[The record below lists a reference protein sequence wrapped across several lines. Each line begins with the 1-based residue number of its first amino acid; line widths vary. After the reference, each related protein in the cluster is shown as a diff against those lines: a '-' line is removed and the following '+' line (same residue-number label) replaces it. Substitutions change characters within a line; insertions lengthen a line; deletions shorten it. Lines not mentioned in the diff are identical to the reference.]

1 MADVLLEDR
10 LDRMETI
17 EPRLAPIIAHRG
29 ASAAA
34 PENTLAAI
42 RLAAVE
48 GATWVEVDVK
58 LSRDGVCI
66 LMHDDLLRRTTNGRG
81 EVAHYDLDELKALD
95 AGSWFSRRFA
105 GERIPTLVETL
116 ELALDLDLDLNLEIK
131 PCPGRQH
138 ETAIKVVE
146 TLQQHWPKA
155 RPWPLL
161 SSFAVASL
169 EEVRLHAP
177 EMPRGLLIGRPTR
190 RGRGMLDRLDCVTLH
205 CDARRVSKELVRS
218 LAATGRPVLCYTVN
232 DPNRARR
239 LLEMGVTSIIT
250 DRPGDLRAA
259 LAEGQP
265 PAQ

>member
-1 MADVLLEDR
+1 
-10 LDRMETI
+10 MESITA
-17 EPRLAPIIAHRG
+17 RLAPIVAHRG

-42 RLAAVE
+42 RLAKTE
-48 GATWVEVDVK
+48 GASWVEVDVK
-58 LSRDGVCI
+58 LSRDRVCI
-66 LMHDDLLRRTTNGRG
+66 LMHDDHLKRTTNGRG
-81 EVAHYDLDELKALD
+81 EVAQYDLDELQQLD

-105 GERIPTLVETL
+105 GERIPTLEQTLGLCL
-116 ELALDLDLDLNLEIK
+116 ELDLELNLEIK

-138 ETAIKVVE
+138 ETALAVVE
-146 TLQQHWPKA
+146 DLRRHWPA
-155 RPWPLL
+155 GRPWPLI

-190 RGRGMLDRLDCVTLH
+190 RGRDMLDRLECVTLH
-205 CDARRVSKELVRS
+205 CDARRVSRDLVRR

-232 DPNRARR
+232 DPHRARR

-250 DRPGDLRAA
+250 DRPGDLRSA
-259 LAEGQP
+259 LVARQRPGQ
-265 PAQ
+265 

>member
-1 MADVLLEDR
+1 MAR
-10 LDRMETI
+10 TRMANI
-17 EPRLAPIIAHRG
+17 AARLAPIIAHRG

-42 RLAAVE
+42 RAAAAE

-81 EVAHYDLDELKALD
+81 EVAHYDLDELERLD

-105 GERIPTLVETL
+105 GERIPTLAQTI
-116 ELALDLDLDLNLEIK
+116 ELALELGLDLNLEIK

-138 ETAIKVVE
+138 ETAIAVVE
-146 TLQQHWPKA
+146 TLRRHWPQS

-169 EEVRLHAP
+169 EEIRLQAP

-205 CDARRVSKELVRS
+205 CDARRVSKGLVS
-218 LAATGRPVLCYTVN
+218 TLASTGRPVLCYTVN

-250 DRPGDLRAA
+250 DRPAELKSA
-259 LAEGQP
+259 LGRQ
-265 PAQ
+265 

>member
-1 MADVLLEDR
+1 MAKSA
-10 LDRMETI
+10 MESI
-17 EPRLAPIIAHRG
+17 VARLAPIVAHRG

-42 RLAAVE
+42 RAAAAE
-48 GATWVEVDVK
+48 GARWVEVDVK

-66 LMHDDLLRRTTNGRG
+66 LMHDDHLRRTTNGRG
-81 EVAHYDLDELKALD
+81 EVAQYDLDELKCLD

-105 GERIPTLVETL
+105 GERIPTLVETI
-116 ELALDLDLDLNLEIK
+116 ELALELDLDLNLEIK

-138 ETAIKVVE
+138 ETALAVVE
-146 TLQQHWPKA
+146 ALRRHWPES

-169 EEVRLHAP
+169 EEVRLRAP

-190 RGRGMLDRLDCVTLH
+190 RGQGMLDRLACVTLH
-205 CDARRVSKELVRS
+205 CDSRRVTKGLVGA

-232 DPNRARR
+232 DPQRARR
-239 LLEMGVTSIIT
+239 LLRLGVASIIT
-250 DRPGDLRAA
+250 DRPADLMSA
-259 LAEGQP
+259 LCSQ
-265 PAQ
+265 

>member
-1 MADVLLEDR
+1 
-10 LDRMETI
+10 MESI
-17 EPRLAPIIAHRG
+17 RARLAPIIAHRG

-42 RLAAVE
+42 RLAAAE
-48 GATWVEVDVK
+48 GARWVEVDVK

-81 EVAHYDLDELKALD
+81 EVAQYDLDELQRLD

-105 GERIPTLVETL
+105 GERIPTLVATI
-116 ELALDLDLDLNLEIK
+116 ELALELDLDLNLEIK

-138 ETAIKVVE
+138 ETAIATVE
-146 TLQQHWPKA
+146 TLRRHWPEG

-169 EEVRLHAP
+169 EEVRLRAP

-205 CDARRVSKELVRS
+205 CDARRISKSLVDT
-218 LAATGRPVLCYTVN
+218 LTATGRPVLCYTVN
-232 DPNRARR
+232 DPHRARR
-239 LLEMGVTSIIT
+239 LLKMGVSSIIT
-250 DRPGDLRAA
+250 DRPADLGSA
-259 LAEGQP
+259 LDRS
-265 PAQ
+265 

>member
-1 MADVLLEDR
+1 
-10 LDRMETI
+10 MENI
-17 EPRLAPIIAHRG
+17 AARLAPIVAHRG

-42 RLAAVE
+42 RAAAAE
-48 GATWVEVDVK
+48 GARWVEVDVK

-81 EVAHYDLDELKALD
+81 EVAQYDLDELKCLD
-95 AGSWFSRRFA
+95 AGSWFARRFA
-105 GERIPTLVETL
+105 GERIPTLVETI
-116 ELALDLDLDLNLEIK
+116 ELALELGLDLNLELK

-138 ETAIKVVE
+138 ETAIAAVE
-146 TLQQHWPKA
+146 TLRRHWPGG

-169 EEVRLHAP
+169 EEIRLRAP

-190 RGRGMLDRLDCVTLH
+190 RGQGMLDRLDCVTLH
-205 CDARRVSKELVRS
+205 CDARRVTKGLVAS

-232 DPNRARR
+232 DAQRARR
-239 LLEMGVTSIIT
+239 LLQMGVASIIT
-250 DRPGDLRAA
+250 DRPADLTSA
-259 LAEGQP
+259 LRYQ
-265 PAQ
+265 